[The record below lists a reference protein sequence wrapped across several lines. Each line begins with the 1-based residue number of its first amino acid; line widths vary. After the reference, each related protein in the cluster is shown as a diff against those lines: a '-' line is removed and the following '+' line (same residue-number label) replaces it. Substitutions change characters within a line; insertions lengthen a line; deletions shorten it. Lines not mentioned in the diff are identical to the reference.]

1 MHKEIEFKERYGH
14 DCEQLIQQSM
24 KENNI
29 PLEKS
34 MNNQEFEKVA
44 MDIVKKFPEEKQVEM
59 AKDLREYNLTYVE
72 VQNCKKD
79 LQREKQISTEKTE
92 TEKNDEKREVT
103 EKINHS
109 MKSFVDMVEER
120 RQNNSIENKQEKSN
134 GQKSEGRTM

>member
-1 MHKEIEFKERYGH
+1 M
-14 DCEQLIQQSM
+14 
-24 KENNI
+24 
-29 PLEKS
+29 
-34 MNNQEFEKVA
+34 
-44 MDIVKKFPEEKQVEM
+44 
-59 AKDLREYNLTYVE
+59 
-72 VQNCKKD
+72 QNYKKD